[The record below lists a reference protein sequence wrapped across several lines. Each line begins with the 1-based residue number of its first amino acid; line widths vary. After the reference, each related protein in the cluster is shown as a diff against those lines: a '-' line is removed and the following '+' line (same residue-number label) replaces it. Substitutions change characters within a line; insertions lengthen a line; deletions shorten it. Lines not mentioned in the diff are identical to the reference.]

1 MSLGKRLTILAL
13 VLIVPLVLGML
24 VTFEVINLEWISTM
38 EISKAYEPME
48 KPLSVPVRSIPID
61 GPAYVEGA
69 GAPENPVPADE
80 VSLARGKQLYEINC
94 LMCHGADGKGT
105 GTIAAFLQNK
115 PADLTAESVA
125 GKSDGSL
132 FIVISAGVEGK
143 MPALNA
149 NLTIR
154 DRWDV
159 VNYIRSLQQT
169 AQP

>member
-1 MSLGKRLTILAL
+1 MSLSKRLTILA
-13 VLIVPLVLGML
+13 VLAIGVLALGML
-24 VTFEVINLEWISTM
+24 VTFEVVNLEWISTM
-38 EISKAYEPME
+38 EISKAYDPME
-48 KPLSVPVRSIPID
+48 QPLPVPARSIPIE

-94 LMCHGADGKGT
+94 LMCHGANGKGT
-105 GTIAAFLQNK
+105 GAIAAFLQNK
-115 PADLTAESVA
+115 PADLTADSVV

-132 FIVISAGVEGK
+132 FIVISAGSPGK
-143 MPALNA
+143 MPALSS

-159 VNYIRSLQQT
+159 VNYVRSLQQA